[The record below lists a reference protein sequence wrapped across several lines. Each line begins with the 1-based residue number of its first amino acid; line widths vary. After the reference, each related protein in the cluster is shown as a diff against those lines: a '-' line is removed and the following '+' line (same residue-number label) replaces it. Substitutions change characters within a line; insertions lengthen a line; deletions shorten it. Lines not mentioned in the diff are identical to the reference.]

1 MHSYPNAGLSARGRG
16 LIQGLVSNGNPAL
29 SNRIAQ
35 CAFKKGV
42 VIETSGAHDEVLK
55 LLPALTIEEELLAK
69 GLDLIEASVAEALA
83 DEGQS
88 ARILKFGGKR
98 Q

>member
-1 MHSYPNAGLSARGRG
+1 MANTT
-16 LIQGLVSNGNPAL
+16 PAL
-29 SNRIAQ
+29 ANRISQ

-55 LLPALTIEEELLAK
+55 LLPALTIEEDLLAK